1 MLTLYFKSLIMD
13 TNNKNRLKVVL
24 AEKNISSK
32 WIAEQLGVSRST
44 VSKWVTNSTQPR
56 LETIEKLACLL
67 DIDYTELL
75 RLERKTPN
83 SYK

>member
-1 MLTLYFKSLIMD
+1 MD
-13 TNNKNRLKVVL
+13 NTIKNRLKVLL

-32 WIAEQLGVSRST
+32 WLSEQLGVSRST

-56 LETIEKLACLL
+56 IETIEKLANIL

-75 RLERKTPN
+75 CLERKAPN
-83 SYK
+83 NQQMTK